1 MGFAMTDKLQ
11 WLEVQGHRVLYIN
24 FKGLQEKEQDEL
36 LDQIEAEYSKHPP
49 GTLLVIT
56 DITGSFGTEKGVN
69 RMKEIGKKNPSKY
82 FAAVGVTGVKKI
94 LGKMIKKDMY
104 FAEDLEDAKRW
115 IVKKMV

>member
-1 MGFAMTDKLQ
+1 MTDKLQ
-11 WLEVQGHRVLYIN
+11 WIEVQGHKVLYIN

-56 DITGSFGTEKGVN
+56 DITGSYGTEKGVN

-115 IVKKMV
+115 IAKKMV